1 MDSSKGAIS
10 KTAFQTRRVR
20 KFQVAWLN
28 ESIFKGWL
36 APHPSEDRAL
46 CMACNKTINCRK
58 SDLIKH
64 SQTIK
69 HIESVNSSNYEV
81 LPDNENIL
89 SHKDKVKR
97 AEIKLA
103 AFFAEHNVAFSTVDH
118 LIPLLKDI
126 CINPEIVQDLSLARK
141 KCSSIVKNV
150 IAKFETEKVVEILKT
165 SKLSVLIDETT
176 DISDNKIMCI
186 LVRYVSPVTK
196 KISTRSLKLLYL
208 DAADCSASKFFESFK
223 SCLEEEKIPIKNIVG
238 LACDNASVMV
248 GCNNAFMTHLK
259 SEVPELIT
267 LNYICHSSALIASK
281 ACAKLPSSCEDL
293 IKGVATYISG
303 SAKRCAILVEFQ
315 DFFNLERHKILKLSN
330 TR

>member
-1 MDSSKGAIS
+1 
-10 KTAFQTRRVR
+10 
-20 KFQVAWLN
+20 
-28 ESIFKGWL
+28 
-36 APHPSEDRAL
+36 
-46 CMACNKTINCRK
+46 MACNKTINCRK

-64 SQTIK
+64 SRTVK

-89 SHKDKVKR
+89 SHKDKDKVKR

-118 LIPLLKDI
+118 LIPLLKYI

-150 IAKFETEKVVEILKT
+150 IAKFETEKVVEILKA
-165 SKLSVLIDETT
+165 SKFSVLIDETT

-196 KISTRSLKLLYL
+196 KMSTRLLKLLHL
-208 DAADCSASKFFESFK
+208 DAADCSASKLFESFK
-223 SCLEEEKIPIKNIVG
+223 SCLM
-238 LACDNASVMV
+238 VMV
-248 GCNNAFMTHLK
+248 GCNNSFMTHLK

-267 LNYICHSSALIASK
+267 LNCICHSSALIASK

-303 SAKRCAILVEFQ
+303 SARRCAILVELQ
-315 DFFNLERHKILKLSN
+315 EFFNTYIYMYAHCIYTHTSKNIQVKKEIFRKLLRV
-330 TR
+330 TGGTHWRFT